1 MASEIRFAEGTLPA
15 LFSETAARLGERP
28 ALRFHAH
35 GLWRNLSWRGWRDAA
50 FHVAADLVE
59 AGVEHGDRVVL
70 WAGTRVEW
78 AICDLAI
85 ALAGA
90 VSVPIYPTVTGA
102 QAHELLAHS
111 GARALIAEAPT
122 NLARLFAADGKKL
135 AAGLAR
141 VVVLEDRA
149 IGVVKPEEGPRE
161 HDLSTLGLTAAQK
174 KKVRTYGEL
183 VHRAVAPGSETWW
196 PARAAVLRPDD
207 LASIVYTS
215 GTTGASKGACLS
227 HANFLFEIDRLAEI
241 AAVDERDEQLLFLP
255 LAHIFG
261 KQVLTLQYRAGFT
274 TTFARSL
281 LQALDDALEVE
292 PTFLASVPRLF
303 EKVQSACMSEARQRG
318 RRSEALFEW
327 GTAVGRRWA
336 RARAAGDRPTSLA
349 RGEIDWA
356 RKIVLEKVKRRF
368 GRRLRLAVSGGAPLG
383 ADLTEWLWGAG
394 VPVLEA
400 YGMTEA
406 GGGVTINRPNDY
418 RFGSVGK
425 PLEGVEVRL
434 ADDGEILV
442 RGPNVMRGYWRDP
455 EATAQL
461 IDAEGWLHTGD
472 IGRIDERGF
481 LFVTDRKKDL
491 IVTAGGKNVAPQRV
505 EALLEAG
512 EAVSFAVVVGDGRPH
527 CVALLR
533 PSAALFARV
542 RARLGAAASFEA
554 IAADREVREDLQA
567 AVDAANRSLAPFET
581 VKRFA
586 LLPEEPSAESG
597 TLTPT
602 LKLRRRILIERHRE
616 LIDSLYAPETTR

>member
-15 LFSETAARLGERP
+15 LFLETAARLGDRP
-28 ALRFHAH
+28 ALRFHAR

-59 AGVEHGDRVVL
+59 AGVEHGDRVAL

-90 VSVPIYPTVTGA
+90 VSVPVYPTVTGA

-122 NLARLFAADGKKL
+122 NLAKLFAADGKKL
-135 AAGLAR
+135 ATSLAR
-141 VVVLEDRA
+141 VVLLDERA
-149 IGVVKPEEGPRE
+149 IGVVSAGEGPKE

-183 VHRAVAPGSETWW
+183 VHRAVAPASETWW
-196 PARAAVLRPDD
+196 PSRASLVRADD

-215 GTTGASKGACLS
+215 GTTGTSKGACLT
-227 HANFLFEIDRLAEI
+227 HANFRFEVDRLAEI

-303 EKVQSACMSEARQRG
+303 EKVQSACASEARQRG
-318 RRSEALFEW
+318 RRSEALFAW
-327 GTAVGRRWA
+327 GTGVGRRWA
-336 RARAAGDRPTSLA
+336 RSREAGARSTSLSRA
-349 RGEIDWA
+349 EIDWA
-356 RKIVLEKVKRRF
+356 RKIVLEKVKQRF

-383 ADLTEWLWGAG
+383 EDLTEWLWGAG

-406 GGGVTINRPNDY
+406 GGGVTINRPNEY

-425 PLEGVEVRL
+425 PLEGVEVRI
-434 ADDGEILV
+434 AGDGEILV

-455 EATAQL
+455 SATEQL
-461 IDAEGWLHTGD
+461 IDGEGWLHTGD
-472 IGRIDERGF
+472 IGRLDERGF
-481 LFVTDRKKDL
+481 LYVTDRKKDL
-491 IVTAGGKNVAPQRV
+491 IVTAGGKNVAPQRI
-505 EALLEAG
+505 EALLESSDV
-512 EAVSFAVVVGDGRPH
+512 VSFALVVGDGRPH
-527 CVALLR
+527 CIALLR
-533 PSAALFARV
+533 PSASLLERV
-542 RARLGAAASFEA
+542 RARVGAGASFEA
-554 IAADREVREDLQA
+554 IAADREMRDDLQA
-567 AVDAANRSLAPFET
+567 AVEAANRSLASFES

-586 LLPEEPSAESG
+586 LLPEDPSAEAG

-616 LIDSLYAPETTR
+616 LIDSLYASETAR